1 MNAGDRI
8 GFVYPS
14 IPNPTFISTTLSPVL
29 DDLPQGIHAF
39 HICNNAIDPQAPPGT
54 ECNAC
59 GTVYVNSVNFGPPY
73 EMTIAFTPEQCVGA
87 NDGTITVNSV
97 TGGTPP
103 YEYSING
110 GPYQSSPTFTG
121 LAPNQA
127 YNITVRDSNG
137 DTYMQVSPV
146 IPAAVPLT
154 VTGNVIASDPQN
166 QTYTLQQLAS
176 GGNPPYLYSDLTV
189 NNGGQ
194 NYEVEDTYANLQ
206 SDQTYTLGVI
216 DSNGCLVTVPFTYD
230 VSPDFTDFTL
240 STTPVLCNGDS
251 NGVITITGTTG
262 GVGPFEYR
270 ILQGGS
276 EIRTWRNINNP
287 WDDLPAGTY
296 SAEVRDSLGEV
307 LSSGNFSVTQP
318 GVLVLSGEVFGSNLI
333 LSTTGGS
340 GTKLYSSDGVNYG
353 PGIVFPAPT
362 NPGTYTYYVQDAN
375 GCVDT
380 WDYVLQAITDASVTT
395 ENVCL
400 PDQGR
405 IVFDPNNVV
414 GGTAPYEFSIT
425 GNNTYSSTQVYL
437 VNAGTYDCWVKDSVG
452 ATYQIGNVTIQ
463 QAAIPLS
470 MSVNQTA
477 AGEVTITPN
486 GGQAPYEYN
495 INSTDIV
502 PGTGWTTNPVFG
514 SLVEGNTYY
523 FFVRDSYGCI
533 ESAPITIAAVNQADM
548 YVFVTSAKTTA
559 EQLADVEV
567 TLSVNGTTLLNKDSI
582 WTVGQTLTTANYDT
596 IAADSGNSVQACT
609 VIVDALNAANTNP
622 NISFSVSP
630 KSSIYDSGVGTN
642 LEELRHIRITWSGN
656 VTWIVSVIDPF
667 APPTGYFGPNPADS
681 SGTVIPDRDS
691 QETLAILSTPGGG
704 FADINGILRLPAG
717 PFIEERDLKTH
728 YPDFDVGF
736 TTTSNT
742 PLGLVP

>member
-39 HICNNAIDPQAPPGT
+39 HICNNTIDPQAPPGT

-477 AGEVTITPN
+477 AGEVTIN
-486 GGQAPYEYN
+486 VVGGQAPYEYN
-495 INSTDIV
+495 VNSTDIV
-502 PGTGWTTNPVFG
+502 PGSGWTTNPVFG

-533 ESAPITIAAVNQADM
+533 ESAPITIAGVNQADIFVDGVVVKISADSLSSIIIQNLTINGDTVATNEPAWDGSTLTASE
-548 YVFVTSAKTTA
+548 YQFVTS
-559 EQLADVEV
+559 DPD
-567 TLSVNGTTLLNKDSI
+567 GH
-582 WTVGQTLTTANYDT
+582 
-596 IAADSGNSVQACT
+596 SVQMNIAMINTLNDLVAQYNATAPTPTT
-609 VIVDALNAANTNP
+609 VSFEPSPYLSCPSAIPAKPGAAR
-622 NISFSVSP
+622 
-630 KSSIYDSGVGTN
+630 Y
-642 LEELRHIRITWSGN
+642 RHIRVTWVGNETWTLDLGGSMAGAIFDSTLNFQGALENVSYNQNGGTLTDINSNTYNAATHYADSYCTEPGGN
-656 VTWIVSVIDPF
+656 VVDNPF
-667 APPTGYFGPNPADS
+667 AY
-681 SGTVIPDRDS
+681 V
-691 QETLAILSTPGGG
+691 PG
-704 FADINGILRLPAG
+704 
-717 PFIEERDLKTH
+717 
-728 YPDFDVGF
+728 
-736 TTTSNT
+736 
-742 PLGLVP
+742 